1 MKRHVFITFIKI
13 LCLAVVVG
21 SISVFFQNQKQQSYE
36 DILSSPAK
44 AVSSK
49 PVNYTTV
56 TGSVENKKQIG
67 EHIENKEQKN
77 AQRNRERANTPLK
90 EKQQA
95 FNQKQQ
101 LNTKEEN
108 AENNQKT
115 QKKDNES
122 ERVKNSSNMTNSVK
136 RENKGE
142 ETSQIRGEEGSYGEK
157 KQQTSPSEK
166 KGQQTKTKDE
176 AENKQIINGEED
188 TNTYFTTTI
197 IDGETVTEEKYH
209 FSITQKNPH
218 ETVLGTRV
226 TVNDLPQENFNGT
239 VILHKGANKIVV
251 QATYDNEISPN
262 VEREYTVYYE
272 QNKLVIQTNLQDGLT
287 TTNKNIAFTANA
299 TFNDEQKD
307 VTVNLNGE
315 LLTKKEEGTYE
326 VSLKEGT
333 NTIIMSAHKEEEQ
346 VTKTVH
352 VIYKKKQ
359 QQIEFETDL
368 QNKQV
373 ATAELTFYAT
383 AELNGKPLPLTAT
396 LNGEKLE
403 ENKHLFFDLL
413 QPGKNVVMLSAEI
426 NGEKETESYTIYYR
440 EPEETTT
447 SETPN
452 DKNGPKIVTDIQ
464 NGSQIRGSIKNIIVW
479 ATDSEGKQLP
489 ASGVSV
495 KVNSKAGQLI
505 WADNAKISYK
515 LKLIEGKNNITVK
528 AWDSEGRISTK
539 KYTIYAKNIDEGKV
553 IGTATI
559 SVEATTVGL
568 GYLIPPTEVELHENE
583 KGSYVIDQLL
593 REKGFTY
600 ENTGTVDTNFYL
612 ASISKE
618 NITKGVQIPS
628 DLEKLVRK
636 YADYF
641 ESTDYTANRLGE
653 FDFSSASGWMYSI
666 NGDYPNYG
674 FSDAYFLDGD
684 VIRIRYTLFY
694 GNDINGGT
702 ISGNN
707 KGNKEG
713 KEYDWN
719 KEW

>member
-21 SISVFFQNQKQQSYE
+21 SISVSFQNQKQQSYE

-49 PVNYTTV
+49 PVNYTTI

-77 AQRNRERANTPLK
+77 AQRNRERANTSFK
-90 EKQQA
+90 EKQQS

-101 LNTKEEN
+101 VNTKEEN

-115 QKKDNES
+115 KKNDNES
-122 ERVKNSSNMTNSVK
+122 ERVKNFSNRTNSVK
-136 RENKGE
+136 RESKGE
-142 ETSQIRGEEGSYGEK
+142 EPSQTRVEDGSYGGE
-157 KQQTSPSEK
+157 KQQTSPSEI
-166 KGQQTKTKDE
+166 KGQQTKDE
-176 AENKQIINGEED
+176 VENKQIINGEED
-188 TNTYFTTTI
+188 KNTYFTTTI

-239 VILHKGANKIVV
+239 VTLHKGANKIVV
-251 QATYDNEISPN
+251 QVTYDNEISPN

-287 TTNKNIAFTANA
+287 TTNKNITFTANA
-299 TFNDEQKD
+299 TFNDEQQD
-307 VTVNLNGE
+307 ANVNMNGE
-315 LLTKKEEGTYE
+315 MLTQNEEGTYE
-326 VSLKEGT
+326 ASLIEGT
-333 NTIIMSAHKEEEQ
+333 NIITISADRDSEHE
-346 VTKTVH
+346 TKKIH
-352 VIYKKKQ
+352 INYQKKKK
-359 QQIEFETDL
+359 QIEFETDL

-383 AELNGKPLPLTAT
+383 AEVKGQSLPLTAT

-413 QPGKNVVMLSAEI
+413 QPGKNIVTLSAEVG
-426 NGEKETESYTIYYR
+426 GEKETESYTIYYR
-440 EPEETTT
+440 EPEET
-447 SETPN
+447 SIAETPN
-452 DKNGPKIVTDIQ
+452 DENGPKIVTDIQ
-464 NGSQIRGSIKNIIVW
+464 SGSQIRGSIKNIIVW
-479 ATDSEGKQLP
+479 ATDYEGKQLP

-495 KVNSKAGQLI
+495 KVNNKSGQLI

-515 LKLIEGKNNITVK
+515 LKLIEGKNDVTVK
-528 AWDSEGRISTK
+528 AWDSEGRISIK

-553 IGTATI
+553 IGTATV

-568 GYLIPPTEVELHENE
+568 GYLIPPMKVEVHENE

-593 REKGFTY
+593 REKGFSY
-600 ENTGTVDTNFYL
+600 ENTGTLDTNFYL
-612 ASISKE
+612 ASITKE
-618 NITKGVQIPS
+618 NITKGVEIPT
-628 DLEKLVRK
+628 DLEKLVQK

-641 ESTDYTANRLGE
+641 EPTDYTANRLGE

-674 FSDAYFLDGD
+674 FSDAHFLDGD

-713 KEYDWN
+713 KEYEWN